1 MKNSLIFGFLSRLCA
16 FFDKCFEHS
25 LFKKI
30 TDGVSSFIKKICA
43 NSFFVNFFSGTIEKN
58 YASGSLIFG
67 FFAKILGWLRNGV
80 KGAVSYVKKS
90 RVIRLF
96 AGFYSDLL
104 NYSVRH
110 FGIIGIVA
118 IGLYS
123 AYAIVDGAM
132 TNFMSAVAAVA
143 IAVCVLCCAVDA
155 SVYNLFTGSIAV
167 KLFGKFLEND
177 SFEEK
182 ETISLSYK
190 SICICA
196 AFGVA
201 VGAAAVFTNPVYVLL
216 FAAGLLAMG
225 WILYDYSVG
234 IFIVA
239 AILPFAPT
247 MALAGLILFTFGAFV
262 LRFAFDEN
270 ASFKRTPL
278 DVPMIVFACVLAT
291 SAVTSFAVKSSVMS
305 AMVYIVFI
313 LSYFLLTN
321 SVRTKERLFSLISIM
336 LLAALAVALYGIY
349 QHVFGF
355 ADGAA
360 WIDEDMFSDI
370 ETRVVST
377 FENPNVLGEYLLL
390 LIPVGLAVV
399 WGTRRGYNKLIHLAV
414 AGALSVCM
422 VYTYSRGNW
431 IGLMVAVLLF
441 FLFYDRRFVW
451 LALIALLI
459 SPMFLPQNVINRLLS
474 VGNMGDTSTSYR
486 VYIWLGTLNMLKDY
500 WLCGIGIGT
509 EAFNR
514 IYPLYSYA
522 GIVAPHSHNL
532 YLQLVTENG
541 IIGLLVFAWLMVVY
555 YKDCIST
562 IISSNNKM
570 LKALITGLAAG
581 MAGYLVQGMFDNV
594 WYNYR
599 VFLMFFVIIGI
610 TASAIG
616 ICKSS
621 TAEVEKC

>member
-1 MKNSLIFGFLSRLCA
+1 
-16 FFDKCFEHS
+16 
-25 LFKKI
+25 
-30 TDGVSSFIKKICA
+30 
-43 NSFFVNFFSGTIEKN
+43 
-58 YASGSLIFG
+58 
-67 FFAKILGWLRNGV
+67 
-80 KGAVSYVKKS
+80 
-90 RVIRLF
+90 
-96 AGFYSDLL
+96 
-104 NYSVRH
+104 
-110 FGIIGIVA
+110 
-118 IGLYS
+118 
-123 AYAIVDGAM
+123 
-132 TNFMSAVAAVA
+132 
-143 IAVCVLCCAVDA
+143 
-155 SVYNLFTGSIAV
+155 
-167 KLFGKFLEND
+167 
-177 SFEEK
+177 
-182 ETISLSYK
+182 
-190 SICICA
+190 
-196 AFGVA
+196 
-201 VGAAAVFTNPVYVLL
+201 
-216 FAAGLLAMG
+216 
-225 WILYDYSVG
+225 
-234 IFIVA
+234 
-239 AILPFAPT
+239 
-247 MALAGLILFTFGAFV
+247 
-262 LRFAFDEN
+262 
-270 ASFKRTPL
+270 
-278 DVPMIVFACVLAT
+278 
-291 SAVTSFAVKSSVMS
+291 
-305 AMVYIVFI
+305 
-313 LSYFLLTN
+313 
-321 SVRTKERLFSLISIM
+321 
-336 LLAALAVALYGIY
+336 
-349 QHVFGF
+349 
-355 ADGAA
+355 
-360 WIDEDMFSDI
+360 
-370 ETRVVST
+370 
-377 FENPNVLGEYLLL
+377 
-390 LIPVGLAVV
+390 
-399 WGTRRGYNKLIHLAV
+399 
-414 AGALSVCM
+414 
-422 VYTYSRGNW
+422 
-431 IGLMVAVLLF
+431 MVAVLLF